1 MPQTNDT
8 SATSAGTNGHS
19 RIGETLYALT
29 DEQILDID
37 DAEVTPPSRADA
49 QQRDSSTRPPLAD
62 FPRSDNSQGAGSVGQ
77 TFRSVPGDVEHAP
90 DNAPSA
96 AANRTDVDVRPT
108 ASGAEAS
115 EKGPQETAA
124 LEAAPPE
131 WLAQAM
137 NDPQRGGEARQ
148 FWESAQQARA
158 QAAQLA
164 SLDHAYFG
172 ARDSAP
178 AERSAS
184 RDALAQQLLRE
195 DPAAFREMLAAG
207 LRVLDSSGPSAPQND
222 HQTSARSESPV
233 TSHQSPVTTH
243 QSPST
248 SHQSQPTDHEARL
261 AHYAAFERAANDD
274 LERAVRPEISRIL
287 ERALPAGNNESTR
300 TTRERLSGM
309 VHSEIETALRQD
321 RALGEQVAELL
332 RARSFDGETRAQVVR
347 LIAARAASLVPEASR
362 RVLAEWTQSAL
373 AAHRARRSQ
382 DDASGSPSQSR
393 EASAA
398 SNSRADWAARDSH
411 GRVQSADSS
420 ARAARA
426 PKNNATRNPGQRIN
440 YRALSDEEIVN
451 L

>member
-172 ARDSAP
+172 ARDAAP

-195 DPAAFREMLAAG
+195 VP
-207 LRVLDSSGPSAPQND
+207 
-222 HQTSARSESPV
+222 
-233 TSHQSPVTTH
+233 TSHQARVTNHNPRTTKH
-243 QSPST
+243 
-248 SHQSQPTDHEARL
+248 A
-261 AHYAAFERAANDD
+261 
-274 LERAVRPEISRIL
+274 SRITPPSS
-287 ERALPAGNNESTR
+287 APR
-300 TTRERLSGM
+300 TTISNARCVPRFHASSNARCPRATTNPRAQRASGCREWCIPKSKPLCVR
-309 VHSEIETALRQD
+309 T
-321 RALGEQVAELL
+321 
-332 RARSFDGETRAQVVR
+332 ARSANRLPSFCAPVR
-347 LIAARAASLVPEASR
+347 STGKR
-362 RVLAEWTQSAL
+362 
-373 AAHRARRSQ
+373 AHRSC
-382 DDASGSPSQSR
+382 G
-393 EASAA
+393 
-398 SNSRADWAARDSH
+398 
-411 GRVQSADSS
+411 
-420 ARAARA
+420 
-426 PKNNATRNPGQRIN
+426 
-440 YRALSDEEIVN
+440 
-451 L
+451 